1 MELPSCYVGIVR
13 VDMEEKRDRNGRRRR
28 GELVA
33 LYESFATRDFRRRN
47 EEWNWGREEKRR
59 REGLVSPPS
68 DPPPSQAVAAWA
80 VMRLDADANARER
93 SDPWSQ
99 LKLGRS
105 RHKAIGNPDEIPR
118 CFLSAHP
125 IDVSNSLQR
134 MMGRQIQGRATVSHH
149 PLKSL
154 LGCLPAFYFHS
165 PNS

>member
-1 MELPSCYVGIVR
+1 MPSCYVGIVR
-13 VDMEEKRDRNGRRRR
+13 VDTGEKRDRNGRRRR

-33 LYESFATRDFRRRN
+33 LYVSFATRDFRRRN
-47 EEWNWGREEKRR
+47 EEWNRGRGERGR

-80 VMRLDADANARER
+80 VMRLDADARER

-105 RHKAIGNPDEIPR
+105 RHKAKGNPDERPR

-154 LGCLPAFYFHS
+154 LGCLPAFHFHS